1 MVQLNYIKFMIR
13 KLFIWTKKI
22 DINFIKRL
30 LQTAKCCLDNPGVQ
44 FWFGFL
50 VGPLGLMILDVL
62 FGDKDEM
69 W

>member
-1 MVQLNYIKFMIR
+1 MIYLQSNIMNLLRQLI
-13 KLFIWTKKI
+13 
-22 DINFIKRL
+22 
-30 LQTAKCCLDNPGVQ
+30 DNPGVQ

-69 W
+69 